1 MKLKKIASL
10 MLAGIMAVSMLAGC
24 KTASDNGNGGASS
37 SEPTTTT
44 GYSALLEDNL
54 GKTVTD
60 KSYVTF
66 ADNADDAAA
75 LSDALKNVSNQ
86 GVNITLIDNDNLVN
100 MDNWATHG
108 FKEMIDS
115 FMDDADFTL
124 TDSIKEVD
132 LAMTWYAGSDYANHK
147 VKDGTL
153 YAISGSVGEA
163 EAIERVAARVEQYL
177 AQLPAHDT
185 VDKGT
190 DVWDYN
196 YVVSVSLVNKPV
208 SNITWYTDSV
218 NFIAVTVTRTV
229 TAE

>member
-10 MLAGIMAVSMLAGC
+10 MLAGIMAVSMLAACGEG
-24 KTASDNGNGGASS
+24 TGNNGGASS

-60 KSYVTF
+60 KNYVTF

-86 GVNITLIDNDNLVN
+86 GVNITLIENHNLVN
-100 MDNWATHG
+100 LNTWNTHG
-108 FKEMIDS
+108 FEEMIES
-115 FMDDADFTL
+115 FMDDADFT
-124 TDSIKEVD
+124 DADIKEGD

-185 VDKGT
+185 VVNGT

-218 NFIAVTVTRTV
+218 NFIAVTVTRV
-229 TAE
+229 PTAA

>member
-10 MLAGIMAVSMLAGC
+10 MLAGIMAVSMLAACGEG
-24 KTASDNGNGGASS
+24 TGNNGGASS

-60 KSYVTF
+60 KNYVTF

-86 GVNITLIDNDNLVN
+86 GVNITLIENHNLVN
-100 MDNWATHG
+100 LNTWNTHG
-108 FKEMIDS
+108 FEEMIES
-115 FMDDADFTL
+115 FMDDADFT
-124 TDSIKEVD
+124 DADIKEGD

-185 VDKGT
+185 VVNGT